1 MRKDLLCVVL
11 GSITRLALVLLG
23 TIADVVG
30 LLLRKADD
38 LLLTGNGEGLLLSVG
53 DDGIGLGG
61 GGSHKLLALLKD
73 TAGLLP
79 LLGIAHADLVED
91 VEEHVGVDDLEL
103 SVLAERRLGFLD
115 QPFEL
120 IDQADDPIA
129 RKILARHPVSFHR

>member
-53 DDGIGLGG
+53 DDGISLSGG
-61 GGSHKLLALLKD
+61 GK
-73 TAGLLP
+73 P
-79 LLGIAHADLVED
+79 
-91 VEEHVGVDDLEL
+91 
-103 SVLAERRLGFLD
+103 
-115 QPFEL
+115 
-120 IDQADDPIA
+120 
-129 RKILARHPVSFHR
+129 

>member
-53 DDGIGLGG
+53 DNGIGFG
-61 GGSHKLLALLKD
+61 
-73 TAGLLP
+73 
-79 LLGIAHADLVED
+79 
-91 VEEHVGVDDLEL
+91 
-103 SVLAERRLGFLD
+103 RR
-115 QPFEL
+115 
-120 IDQADDPIA
+120 
-129 RKILARHPVSFHR
+129 RKP